1 MLSATRK
8 PCPSTRAPPP
18 PLERPT
24 ASAPAGAKV
33 SVCVFSCAR
42 VPVCLSGLCVREC
55 LYYLS
60 VEGRQSESD
69 AVVDCSVCVYTV

>member
-33 SVCVFSCAR
+33 SVCAG
-42 VPVCLSGLCVREC
+42 VPACLSGLCVREC